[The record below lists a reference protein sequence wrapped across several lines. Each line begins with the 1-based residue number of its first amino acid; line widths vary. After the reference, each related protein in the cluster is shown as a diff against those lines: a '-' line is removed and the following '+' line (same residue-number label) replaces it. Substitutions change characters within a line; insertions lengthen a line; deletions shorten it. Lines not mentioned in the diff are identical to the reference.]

1 MIKDKD
7 PQRNTGIYY
16 VHHRLRIPILK
27 TNNALHQ
34 PHIQQHL
41 KDTTKYINGF
51 LKSNGG
57 GATATLGSQ
66 NDIKIKNEQGVV
78 VKTYQGEQ
86 IAHKKPG
93 VDTYA

>member
-1 MIKDKD
+1 M
-7 PQRNTGIYY
+7 
-16 VHHRLRIPILK
+16 K
-27 TNNALHQ
+27 TNNALYQ

-57 GATATLGSQ
+57 GATATLVSG
-66 NDIKIKNEQGVV
+66 NEIKIKNEAGVV
-78 VKTYQGEQ
+78 VKTYKGEQ

-93 VDTYA
+93 VDTYV